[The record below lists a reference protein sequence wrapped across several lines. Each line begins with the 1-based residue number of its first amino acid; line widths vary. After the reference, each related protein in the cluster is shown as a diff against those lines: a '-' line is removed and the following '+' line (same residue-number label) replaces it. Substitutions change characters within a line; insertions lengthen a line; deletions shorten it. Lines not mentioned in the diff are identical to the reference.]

1 MKASNGLD
9 CSNQVSRSFYL
20 LTASSISRALMLL
33 IAIVAVQGCSG
44 GGGSDSPASAPAV
57 TFENSC
63 LDRNVTRARIKNNS
77 YPVVLLMDVN
87 GAILGGFSAQ
97 PGGGV
102 SDWFEYAAGAATP
115 LQISARRADNQSIV
129 GSFLDAKPAACD
141 SFTYGF

>member
-9 CSNQVSRSFYL
+9 CSNQVSRSYYL

-33 IAIVAVQGCSG
+33 MAIVAVQGCSSG
-44 GGGSDSPASAPAV
+44 GGDSPAPAPAV

-63 LDRNVTRARIKNNS
+63 LDRNVTRARIKNNNF
-77 YPVVLLMDVN
+77 PVALLMEVN
-87 GAILGGFSAQ
+87 GSILGGFIAQ

-115 LQISARRADNQSIV
+115 LQIGARRVDNNSLV
-129 GSFLDAKPAACD
+129 GIFLDAKPAPCD